1 MVNYEI
7 KQKEMGV
14 KRAYMN
20 LMNHLNE
27 CITLR
32 AKEGLPFTS
41 LVGFKR
47 QLYKFKKVVMP
58 PSESLN
64 EKENTSFNEGKGN
77 LQNNN
82 VSLLV
87 EDVFNKMG
95 VDVLDAVK
103 AGLIGRK
110 ELSKALIKYD
120 YEQMA
125 KQGRK
130 YKDIKAELS
139 EKYGVSV
146 SSIEKLVY
154 RKGSV

>member
-20 LMNHLNE
+20 LMNHLDE

-32 AKEGLPFTS
+32 AKEGLPFSS

-47 QLYKFKKVVMP
+47 QLYKFKKVVVP
-58 PSESLN
+58 ATEETISTEITTPDNSVN
-64 EKENTSFNEGKGN
+64 
-77 LQNNN
+77 
-82 VSLLV
+82 LLV

-103 AGLIGRK
+103 ASLIGRK
-110 ELSKALIKYD
+110 ELTRSLIKYD

-130 YKDIKAELS
+130 YKVIKAELS

-154 RKGSV
+154 RKGSD